1 MQTSKT
7 FSIHFWLNK
16 AKKKNDIAPVY
27 ARVTVNGKRAEI
39 SLKRYQSVTFWD
51 SQTKRARPRTPNAPA
66 LNAYLDQVYAD
77 LLACQKQLLS
87 EFKLITAQA
96 IKARYLGEDEQE
108 KTLMELVDYHNTTM
122 KTVLKFGTLKN
133 YYTTERYLKRFL
145 KAEIRSS
152 NMYLKQLSYSF
163 IIDFEQYLRKGP
175 SINKAHPLH
184 NNGVMKH
191 LERLKKLMNLAL
203 QLEWIEKDPFV
214 RFKLKFTKHQRDYL
228 SEPELEIF
236 EQGVLEA
243 KHHSK
248 TRDFFVFSCY
258 TGLSYADVRSLTDK
272 NIVRGIDGDYWIF
285 TQRKKTEKP
294 VKIPLLNKALGI
306 IRKYDN
312 DAENNTRLLPVYS
325 NQKTN
330 FYLKEITVL
339 FEIKKNITFHSA
351 RHTFATTLTLSN
363 GVPIETVSKLLGHSR
378 LSTTQVYARVIE
390 EKVSLDMR
398 ILRNKL
404 TLNHKKQCEITVR
417 PLGKKAIELSY
428 ARSNTK
434 QVCEELNI
442 PYSVLHRWRK
452 ESQDYGNNS
461 FAGRGKAK
469 IDK

>member
-7 FSIHFWLNK
+7 FSIHFWLNTS
-16 AKKKNDIAPVY
+16 KKKNNITPVY

-39 SLKRYQSVTFWD
+39 SLKRYQSVTSWD
-51 SQTKRARPRTPNAPA
+51 PKAKRARPRTPNAQA

-108 KTLMELVDYHNTTM
+108 KTLLEMVDYHNTTM

-145 KAEIRSS
+145 KAKIKSTDI
-152 NMYLKQLSYSF
+152 YLKQLSYRF

-175 SINKAHPLH
+175 SINKGQPLN

-228 SEPELEIF
+228 SESELQIF
-236 EQGVLEA
+236 EQGVLKAE
-243 KHHSK
+243 HHGK
-248 TRDFFVFSCY
+248 TRDVFVFSCY
-258 TGLSYADVRSLTDK
+258 TGLSYADVKSLTND

-285 TQRKKTEKP
+285 TQREKTEQP
-294 VKIPLLNKALGI
+294 VKIPLLDKALEI
-306 IRKYDN
+306 IKKYDN
-312 DAENNTRLLPVYS
+312 DAENNEKLLPVYS

-330 FYLKEITVL
+330 VYLKEITAL
-339 FEIKKNITFHSA
+339 FEINKNITFHSA
-351 RHTFATTLTLSN
+351 RHTFATTVTLSN
-363 GVPIETVSKLLGHSR
+363 GVPIETVSKLLGHTK

-390 EKVSLDMR
+390 QKVSADIRNLKDKLNFQCSNLD
-398 ILRNKL
+398 
-404 TLNHKKQCEITVR
+404 KQSIS
-417 PLGKKAIELSY
+417 I
-428 ARSNTK
+428 
-434 QVCEELNI
+434 I
-442 PYSVLHRWRK
+442 
-452 ESQDYGNNS
+452 
-461 FAGRGKAK
+461 
-469 IDK
+469 

>member
-7 FSIHFWLNK
+7 FSIHFWLNT
-16 AKKKNDIAPVY
+16 AKKKNDIALVY

-39 SLKRYQSVTFWD
+39 SLKRYQSVTSWD
-51 SQTKRARPRTPNAPA
+51 PKTKRARPRTPNAPA

-96 IKARYLGEDEQE
+96 IKARYLGEDEQQ
-108 KTLMELVDYHNTTM
+108 KTLLELVDYHNTTM

-145 KAEIRSS
+145 KARIKSS
-152 NMYLKQLSYSF
+152 DIYLKQLSYSF

-175 SINKAHPLH
+175 SINSKQPLN

-228 SEPELEIF
+228 SESELQIF
-236 EQGVLEA
+236 EQGVLKAE
-243 KHHSK
+243 HYRK
-248 TRDFFVFSCY
+248 TRDIFVFSCY
-258 TGLSYADVRSLTDK
+258 TGLSYTDVKLLTDS

-285 TQRKKTEKP
+285 TQREKTEQP
-294 VKIPLLNKALGI
+294 VKIPLLDKALDI
-306 IRKYDN
+306 IKKYDI
-312 DAENNTRLLPVYS
+312 DADNKTKLLPVFS

-330 FYLKEITVL
+330 VYLKEVTAL

-351 RHTFATTLTLSN
+351 RHTFATTVTLSN
-363 GVPIETVSKLLGHSR
+363 GVPIETVSKLLGHSK

-390 EKVSLDMR
+390 EKVSVDIRNLK
-398 ILRNKL
+398 NKL
-404 TLNHKKQCEITVR
+404 
-417 PLGKKAIELSY
+417 
-428 ARSNTK
+428 
-434 QVCEELNI
+434 
-442 PYSVLHRWRK
+442 RK
-452 ESQDYGNNS
+452 ELKNDYMEL
-461 FAGRGKAK
+461 
-469 IDK
+469 